1 MAMISTSV
9 YLWFQNPFFGGCAP
23 AGKFVRIAF
32 RISRMGDIIGRN
44 SNRILEGWS
53 VGSEIFFSFMFGGWE
68 VLVGMVILKK
78 EGILRAGSW
87 LLGNMGKKGGGE
99 Y

>member
-1 MAMISTSV
+1 ME
-9 YLWFQNPFFGGCAP
+9 
-23 AGKFVRIAF
+23 
-32 RISRMGDIIGRN
+32 DIIGRN

-53 VGSEIFFSFMFGGWE
+53 VGSEIFFSFMFGGWV
-68 VLVGMVILKK
+68 VLVRVVLLKK

>member
-1 MAMISTSV
+1 ME
-9 YLWFQNPFFGGCAP
+9 
-23 AGKFVRIAF
+23 
-32 RISRMGDIIGRN
+32 DIIGRN

-53 VGSEIFFSFMFGGWE
+53 VGSEIFFSFMFVGWE
-68 VLVGMVILKK
+68 VLVRMVLLKK

>member
-1 MAMISTSV
+1 ME
-9 YLWFQNPFFGGCAP
+9 
-23 AGKFVRIAF
+23 
-32 RISRMGDIIGRN
+32 DIIGRN
-44 SNRILEGWS
+44 SNRILEGRS
-53 VGSEIFFSFMFGGWE
+53 VCSDFFFIFGGWE
-68 VLVGMVILKK
+68 VLVGMVLLKK

>member
-1 MAMISTSV
+1 ME
-9 YLWFQNPFFGGCAP
+9 
-23 AGKFVRIAF
+23 
-32 RISRMGDIIGRN
+32 DIIGRN
-44 SNRILEGWS
+44 SNRILEGRS
-53 VGSEIFFSFMFGGWE
+53 VCSEIFFFFVFGGWE
-68 VLVGMVILKK
+68 VLVGMVLLKK